1 VALVVVGDPPPPP
14 ATAITGAMDGT
25 VGAEVVM
32 PEGVT
37 LLSG

>member
-1 VALVVVGDPPPPP
+1 VVVVVVPPPPP
-14 ATAITGAMDGT
+14 PDNAITGAMDGT
-25 VGAEVVM
+25 VGADVVI